1 MNKSFHHLLMVN
13 QIIMHKQ
20 LFARIAD
27 TGLSYGQP
35 KVLEYLLEANGC
47 TQREIADGCRIE
59 PASVSSLMTKMEAD
73 GLIERRSEDGN
84 RRSLHVYL
92 TDKGR
97 NAATCVERTFAV
109 LEAQAFEGIAP
120 EAVDSAKQVL
130 FQVYENLT
138 KGE

>member
-97 NAATCVERTFAV
+97 SAATRVERTFAV